1 MLYNHII
8 FRDVGNTEFVFHH
21 QKNIIP
27 LVASAGLSAAGSL
40 LGSVAGGLFAKKGSD
55 AAAKASLQATRETN
69 AANLKLAKY
78 QNDWNVAQWNR
89 QNAYNTPAM
98 QRQRY
103 EEAGINPYFALG
115 NIQSGNA
122 ESLLSADMA
131 KQQSGAEAYN
141 MQAQGAQQ
149 LGSAISTGVANATS
163 QFFNAQYQQEQTKA
177 LQIQNTENLL
187 SMNKRVQGLQYD
199 NEAKRMSNEL
209 YNANMQSLMNITKN
223 QERESYARVAQ
234 ANLQT
239 VGSEYDVAAKAFTN
253 KFILPAQ
260 RNIAE
265 MTIGKMVTEIAYQKA
280 QERWTEKQTALAS
293 KYAAAAMLS
302 ANASWLSSKASW
314 SNSLTNA
321 SSVDSQNWYR
331 TQQNFRENQQSF
343 RENTRF
349 GIESKYLERSIKVGV
364 QQLESQYNFQNA
376 KENQWLHSGGF
387 NKFMW
392 SAGESLNHLN
402 PFKFFG
408 K

>member
-1 MLYNHII
+1 MIHIK

-21 QKNIIP
+21 QKHIFPIGE
-27 LVASAGLSAAGSL
+27 AISAAGSL
-40 LGSVAGGLFAKKGSD
+40 LGSVTGGLLAKKGSD

-69 AANLKLAKY
+69 AANLKLAQY
-78 QNDWNVAQWNR
+78 QNDWNIAQWNR
-89 QNAYNTPAM
+89 QNAYNTPLA

-115 NIQSGNA
+115 NITSGSAQSVM
-122 ESLLSADMA
+122 SADMA
-131 KQQSGAEAYN
+131 NQQSGAEAYN

-149 LGSAISTGVANATS
+149 LGSAISSGVSNAAS

-187 SMNKRVQGLQYD
+187 SMNKRVQGLEFD
-199 NEAKRMSNEL
+199 NQAKKMANEL

-239 VGSEYDVAAKAFTN
+239 VGSEYDVATKAFTN

-260 RNIAE
+260 RDIAQ
-265 MTIGKMVTEIAYQKA
+265 MTIGKMVAEISYQKA
-280 QERWTEKQTALAS
+280 QQHWTEKQTALAS

-302 ANASWLSSKASW
+302 ANASWLNSKAAW

-321 SSVDSQNWYR
+321 SSVASQNWYR
-331 TQQNFRENQQSF
+331 TQQNFREEQSNF
-343 RENTRF
+343 RESTRF
-349 GIESKYLERSIKVGV
+349 GIESKYLERSIRIGV
-364 QQLESQYNFQNA
+364 QQLESEGAFQFA
-376 KENQWLHSGGF
+376 KEKQWLHSGGF

-392 SAGESLNHLN
+392 SAGESLSHFS
-402 PFKFFG
+402 PIKFSFG

>member
-1 MLYNHII
+1 MYIK

-21 QKNIIP
+21 QKNIFPIGE
-27 LVASAGLSAAGSL
+27 AISAAGSL
-40 LGSVAGGLFAKKGSD
+40 LGSITGGLFAKHGSD

-69 AANLKLAKY
+69 AANLKLAQY

-89 QNAYNTPAM
+89 QNAYNTPLA

-115 NIQSGNA
+115 NINSGSA
-122 ESLLSADMA
+122 QSLLSSNMDN
-131 KQQSGAEAYN
+131 QQSGAEAFN

-149 LGSAISTGVANATS
+149 LGSAISSGVSNATA
-163 QFFNAQYQQEQTKA
+163 QFYNAQYQQEQTKA

-187 SMNKRVQGLQYD
+187 SMNKRVQGLEYD
-199 NEAKRMSNEL
+199 NQAKKMANEL

-239 VGSEYDVAAKAFTN
+239 VGSEFDVAAKSFTN

-260 RNIAE
+260 RDIAQ
-265 MTIGKMVTEIAYQKA
+265 MTIGKMVSEIAYQKA
-280 QERWTEKQTALAS
+280 QERWTAKQTALAS

-302 ANASWLSSKASW
+302 ANASWLNSKAAW

-321 SSVDSQNWYR
+321 SSVASQNWYR
-331 TQQNFRENQQSF
+331 TQQNFREEQSNF
-343 RENTRF
+343 RESTRF
-349 GIESKYLERSIKVGV
+349 GIESKYLERSIKIGV
-364 QQLESQYNFQNA
+364 QQLESQGAFQFA
-376 KENQWLHSGGF
+376 REKQWLHSGGF

-392 SAGESLNHLN
+392 SAGESLSHFN
-402 PFKFFG
+402 PIKFSFG

>member
-1 MLYNHII
+1 MLYIK
-8 FRDVGNTEFVFHH
+8 FRDVGNTEFIPH
-21 QKNIIP
+21 QFKAILGGII
-27 LVASAGLSAAGSL
+27 SAVGSL
-40 LGSVAGGLFAKKGSD
+40 AGGAISKAGSD
-55 AAAKASLQATRETN
+55 AAARASLQATRETN
-69 AANLKLAKY
+69 AANLKLAQY

-89 QNAYNTPAM
+89 QNAYNTPLA

-115 NIQSGNA
+115 NINSGSAQS
-122 ESLLSADMA
+122 LMSADMA
-131 KQQSGAEAYN
+131 NQQSGTEAFN
-141 MQAQGAQQ
+141 MKAVGSQQ
-149 LGSAISTGVANATS
+149 LGASIANASS
-163 QFFNAQYQQEQTKA
+163 QFLNAQYQQEQTKA

-187 SMNKRVQGLQYD
+187 SMNKRVQGLEYD
-199 NEAKRMSNEL
+199 NQAKKMANEL

-239 VGSEYDVAAKAFTN
+239 VGSQYDVASKAFTN

-260 RNIAE
+260 RDIAQ
-265 MTIGKMVTEIAYQKA
+265 MTIGKMVAEISYQKA
-280 QERWTEKQTALAS
+280 QQHWTEKQTALAS

-302 ANASWLSSKASW
+302 ANANWLSSKAAW

-321 SSVDSQNWYR
+321 SSVASQNWYR
-331 TQQNFRENQQSF
+331 TQQNFREEQSNF
-343 RENTRF
+343 RDSTRF
-349 GIESKYLERSIKVGV
+349 GIESKYLERSIKIGV
-364 QQLESQYNFQNA
+364 EQLESQGAFQFA
-376 KENQWLHSGGF
+376 REKQWLHSGSF

-392 SAGESLNHLN
+392 SAGESFSHLT